1 MRAISR
7 FASFSRALFSSA
19 PVADWKRRL
28 NSSFRRSANAS
39 ASSWSVMSLMSL
51 AFKEIRLPLH
61 ELRLQRQLRPGKAQ
75 RFLRELLRH
84 AGELEHDSAGLDH
97 GDPVLGGALARAHA
111 RFRRLLRR
119 RLVGEDVDP
128 DLAAALDLARHR
140 DSRCLDLP
148 VGDPAGLERLQAEVA
163 ELHGR
168 LALRVAASA
177 AALVL
182 AVFRL
187 LREEHYS
194 SAFSCFVGSSVCC
207 FGVVLSGASATGGGV
222 VETSG
227 STCGCSRPSADFAF
241 SSVRGRSTLSW
252 PRARSRGAPPRPPRP
267 PPPPRPPWPPRPRRD
282 GRTGP
287 RPSRSRWR
295 SRPLSREAPS
305 PSTFA
310 RRRRAWSCSP

>member
-61 ELRLQRQLRPGKAQ
+61 ELRLQRQLRPGQAQ

-111 RFRRLLRR
+111 RLRRLLRR

-140 DSRCLDLP
+140 DSRCLDLS
-148 VGDPAGLERLQAEVA
+148 VGDPAAVDRLQAVLA
-163 ELHGR
+163 ELHLD
-168 LALRVAASA
+168 LAARDATPAPAML
-177 AALVL
+177 L
-182 AVFRL
+182 AVFDAL
-187 LREEHYS
+187 GREHQ
-194 SAFSCFVGSSVCC
+194 
-207 FGVVLSGASATGGGV
+207 
-222 VETSG
+222 
-227 STCGCSRPSADFAF
+227 
-241 SSVRGRSTLSW
+241 
-252 PRARSRGAPPRPPRP
+252 
-267 PPPPRPPWPPRPRRD
+267 
-282 GRTGP
+282 
-287 RPSRSRWR
+287 
-295 SRPLSREAPS
+295 RPLPDPRGPPS
-305 PSTFA
+305 P
-310 RRRRAWSCSP
+310 PL